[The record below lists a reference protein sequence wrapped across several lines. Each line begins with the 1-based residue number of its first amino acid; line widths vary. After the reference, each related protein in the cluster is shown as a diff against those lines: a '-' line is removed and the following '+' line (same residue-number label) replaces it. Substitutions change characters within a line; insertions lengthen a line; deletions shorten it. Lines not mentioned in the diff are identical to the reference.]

1 MGALRGL
8 RVPRARYAA
17 VAVALTGAAAAA
29 LVGCDPVGGLDSVS
43 VAVVTGK
50 QATDQLEHS
59 GVHVAYLT
67 CQGKAKSSAPASS
80 SGSPA
85 PVTAVGVDCEGK
97 TSDGKKI
104 LVYGTVTGISGEA
117 CVRGNLTGKVDGKT
131 KFTVTVLGDCSKAS
145 TTAPATPGSWTPW
158 TPPPPSKEQPE
169 PGCSCP
175 SDEPPRPTPSCS
187 STFHGK

>member
-17 VAVALTGAAAAA
+17 VAAALTGAAAAA
-29 LVGCDPVGGLDSVS
+29 LVGCDPAGGLDSVTVS
-43 VAVVTGK
+43 VVTGK
-50 QATDQLEHS
+50 QATDQLERS
-59 GVHVAYLT
+59 GVRVAYLT
-67 CQGKAKSSAPASS
+67 CQGKATSSAPASG

-85 PVTAVGVDCEGK
+85 AVTAVGVDCEGK
-97 TSDGKKI
+97 TSGGKKI

-158 TPPPPSKEQPE
+158 TPPPPSDEQS
-169 PGCSCP
+169 CSCP
-175 SDEPPRPTPSCS
+175 PARPARPSPSCS